1 MELNVIEKIPK
12 LTLGEGLFWDWE
24 YKKLWFVDIKNF
36 MLYALDIYTN
46 ELKYWKFKEEVCW
59 VVPTYSKYEVII
71 GLKSGVAKF
80 NIQEAKLKWLIKNF
94 PKNDKIRLNDVG
106 VDEKERLWFG
116 SMHNEDESLE
126 VGELVSFSKKEGLI
140 FHDKNYNVTN
150 GPIIW
155 ENYLFHNDSFKG
167 IIYRYEIS
175 EGRVKNKRIFKKFDL
190 NDGKPDGMCFD
201 EEGNILVAMWGSG
214 KINRINQKGDIIQTF
229 KLPVPL
235 VTNVCFG
242 GENLDRLFVTSANVG
257 MNEKELKKYPK
268 SGNLFEIKNI
278 NFKGK
283 KQKKV
288 NI

>member
-24 YKKLWFVDIKNF
+24 YKKLWFVDIKSF
-36 MLYALDIYTN
+36 MLYVLDIYTN

-175 EGRVKNKRIFKKFDL
+175 EGRVKNKRIFKKFT

-229 KLPVPL
+229 KLPAPL

-242 GENLDRLFVTSANVG
+242 GENLDRLFVTSASVG

-268 SGNLFEIKNI
+268 SRSLFEIKNI
-278 NFKGK
+278 NFKRK
-283 KQKKV
+283 KQKR
-288 NI
+288 